1 MNLPRLW
8 IALLTGLVTGLT
20 MMPLH
25 GAQPWR
31 PSNDQQVVEVLRS
44 RPLSST
50 ERAWRELRARL
61 RDQPRHVVLAT
72 QVAKLALQQA
82 RQESDP
88 RWMGQAQAA
97 LGPWWTQAQAPDEV
111 LLLRATMRQSQHAFD
126 DALQDLNRLLS
137 RQPSHAQAWLLK
149 ASVLQVTGHMA
160 PAAQACEAVIR
171 AGARWHGELC
181 RQEVLS
187 LNGQALSAS
196 KALLALSMDT
206 APAEA
211 RQLAI
216 VQAEL
221 AERLGDVRQADAR
234 YRSLMDDQVDA
245 YALGAYADFLLDQGR
260 AKDVI
265 QLLQGHERHDGLL
278 LRMALAQ
285 QALKDPQFQRTVR
298 ALQARFDA
306 ARLRGDSVHQREEA
320 RFELNLKQR
329 PARALEL
336 AQANWLVQKEPADAR
351 LLLEASRAAGQDA
364 AAQTVRDLVASQGL
378 QDERLKGL
386 L

>member
-1 MNLPRLW
+1 MNLSRLW
-8 IALLTGLVTGLT
+8 IGLLTGLMV
-20 MMPLH
+20 MPIQ

-61 RDQPRHVVLAT
+61 RDQPRDVVLAT
-72 QVAKLALQQA
+72 QVARLALQQA

-97 LGPWWTQAQAPDEV
+97 LSPWWTQAQAPDEV

-126 DALQDLNRLLS
+126 DALQDLNTLLS

-149 ASVLQVTGHMA
+149 ASVLQVTGRMV

-187 LNGQALSAS
+187 LNGQAIAAG
-196 KALLALSMDT
+196 KALLALSVGA
-206 APAEA
+206 APTEA

-221 AERLGDVRQADAR
+221 AERLGDARQADAR
-234 YRSLMDDQVDA
+234 YQSLMDNQVDA

-260 AKDVI
+260 PKDVI
-265 QLLQGHERHDGLL
+265 DLLRGHERHDGLL
-278 LRMALAQ
+278 LRLALAQ
-285 QALKDPQFQRTVR
+285 QAMKAPQLPGTMR

-306 ARLRGDSVHQREEA
+306 SQLRGDSVHQREEA
-320 RFELNLKQR
+320 RFELHLKGR
-329 PARALEL
+329 PTRALQL
-336 AQANWLVQKEPADAR
+336 AKANWVIQKEPADAR
-351 LLLEASRAAGQDA
+351 LLLEASRATGQDA
-364 AAQTVRDLVASQGL
+364 AAQALRDLLASQGL

>member
-8 IALLTGLVTGLT
+8 IGLLTGLVV
-20 MMPLH
+20 MPLQ

-61 RDQPRHVVLAT
+61 RDQPRHVTLAT
-72 QVAKLALQQA
+72 QVARLALQQA

-126 DALQDLNRLLS
+126 DALQDLNTLLS

-160 PAAQACEAVIR
+160 PATQACEAVIR

-187 LNGQALSAS
+187 LSGQALSAS
-196 KALLALSMDT
+196 KALLALSVDT

-216 VQAEL
+216 IQAEL

-260 AKDVI
+260 ANDVI

-278 LRMALAQ
+278 LRLALAQ
-285 QALKDPQFQRTVR
+285 QALKDPQLHRTVR

-320 RFELNLKQR
+320 RFELHLKQR
-329 PARALEL
+329 PTRALQL

-351 LLLEASRAAGQDA
+351 LLLEASRATGQDA

-378 QDERLKGL
+378 QDARLKGL